1 MRLKQK
7 LGREPHYELLWHGTR
22 NTDPRMI
29 YEGEVGF
36 NLNYSRVD
44 CMWGIAVY
52 FAKNANYS
60 DDYRFNCANGD
71 RQFVLAEVLI
81 GDTID

>member
-1 MRLKQK
+1 
-7 LGREPHYELLWHGTR
+7 
-22 NTDPRMI
+22 MI

-52 FAKNANYS
+52 FSKNANYS

-71 RQFVLAEVLI
+71 RQFFLAEVLI
-81 GDTID
+81 RDTLDQGANKEFRNPPNKPDGTAYDSIRG